1 MQIEV
6 DWKVL
11 LNWVSG
17 EFFVIYTLI
26 GMCTFVLYILYVCDF
41 SGFLWIYS
49 SCIIGLLIYDSLNQ
63 LENDNFAAVIF
74 KKKTWKKYECKIPRI
89 QASLS
94 HHKMILWEK
103 FNLDLLFMHICT
115 VDILFLSNH
124 NIYKSLPGPCL
135 WASDLLINRF
145 Y

>member
-1 MQIEV
+1 MKSIV
-6 DWKVL
+6 

-17 EFFVIYTLI
+17 EFFVICTLI
-26 GMCTFVLYILYVCDF
+26 GMSTFVLYMLYVCDF

-74 KKKTWKKYECKIPRI
+74 KKKTWKKYEYKIPRI

-103 FNLDLLFMHICT
+103 FNLDLLLMHICI
-115 VDILFLSNH
+115 VDRVLALMK
-124 NIYKSLPGPCL
+124 NINDNALAL
-135 WASDLLINRF
+135 MFQMVNE
-145 Y
+145 